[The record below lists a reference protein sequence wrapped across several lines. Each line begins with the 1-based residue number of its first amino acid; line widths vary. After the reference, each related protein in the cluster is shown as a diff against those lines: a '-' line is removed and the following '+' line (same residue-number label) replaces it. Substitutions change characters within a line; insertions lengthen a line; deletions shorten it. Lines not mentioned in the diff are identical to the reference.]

1 MSNKEELA
9 AVLSHEL
16 SHILMEHPFEAVS
29 IDMLRNALTVSLL
42 PMLIGGLFAPRL
54 ILTAFTTW
62 TSGRLL
68 ELYASRLREEEAD
81 YVGMLLMAD
90 AGFDPASTI
99 PAWENMVNFK
109 NR

>member
-16 SHILMEHPFEAVS
+16 SHILMEHPAEAVS
-29 IDMLRNALTVSLL
+29 IAMLQNALTWSLF
-42 PMLIGGLFAPRL
+42 PMLIGGFFAPRL
-54 ILTAFTTW
+54 ILTALTTY
-62 TSGRLL
+62 TSCKLL
-68 ELYASRLREEEAD
+68 ALYASRIREGEAD
-81 YVGMLLMAD
+81 YVAMLLMAD

-99 PAWENMVNFK
+99 RAWENMVNFK